1 MAGQGFGRNF
11 ELIVFDA
18 EGLGSELRG
27 GLVTDAARV
36 IL

>member
-27 GLVTDAARV
+27 LVTDAARV

>member
-1 MAGQGFGRNF
+1 MAGQGFGENF
-11 ELIVFDA
+11 GQIVCDA

-27 GLVTDAARV
+27 LVTDAARV